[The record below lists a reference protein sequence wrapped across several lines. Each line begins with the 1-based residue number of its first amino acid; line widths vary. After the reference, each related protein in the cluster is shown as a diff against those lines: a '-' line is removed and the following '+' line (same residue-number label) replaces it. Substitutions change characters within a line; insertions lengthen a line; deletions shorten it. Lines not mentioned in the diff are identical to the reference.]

1 MAAASRAA
9 TTGRDRL
16 TSHTVLDRALTLFAE
31 RGYHGTALSEIAG
44 ALGVRTPSLYN
55 HMRSKHELLEAII
68 DATTA
73 GVLDDF
79 HAVRAEG
86 GEPAEVLRRASRVY
100 AYRHATHRRE
110 ALVVNRDTSSLDEP
124 VRSTMQARRREHE
137 HALRAV
143 IAEGVDQG
151 AFVVDSPA
159 LASFAIRE
167 LCVSIARWFSEDG
180 PLTADEVADQYAGFA
195 LRIVGAG
202 QPSVQPSGRPS
213 GQSSASS
220 AS

>member
-1 MAAASRAA
+1 MAGAATRAAA
-9 TTGRDRL
+9 TGRDPL
-16 TSHTVLDRALTLFAE
+16 TSRSVLDAALTLFAE

-79 HAVRAEG
+79 QGVRHEG
-86 GEPAEVLRRASRVY
+86 GEPGEVLHRAARVY

-124 VRSTMQARRREHE
+124 VRSAMQARRREHE

-143 IAEGVDQG
+143 ISTGVERG
-151 AFVVDSPA
+151 VFHVDSPA

-167 LCVSIARWFSEDG
+167 LCVSIARWFSDDG
-180 PLTADEVADQYAGFA
+180 PLSADDVADRYAGFA
-195 LRIVGAG
+195 LRIVGAQAAAG
-202 QPSVQPSGRPS
+202 GPGSGS
-213 GQSSASS
+213 GADSTAS
-220 AS
+220 

>member
-1 MAAASRAA
+1 MPAASSQTASSGA
-9 TTGRDRL
+9 GVPAGRDPV
-16 TSHTVLDRALTLFAE
+16 TSASVLDRALTLFAE

-68 DATTA
+68 DATTG
-73 GVLDDF
+73 GVLEDF
-79 HAVRAEG
+79 HAVRESG
-86 GEPAEVLRRASRVY
+86 GDPADVLYRAARVY

-124 VRSTMQARRREHE
+124 VRTRMQDRRREHE

-143 IAEGVDQG
+143 ISEGAESG
-151 AFVVDSPA
+151 AFEVSSPA

-180 PLTADEVADQYAGFA
+180 PLTADDVADQYAGFA
-195 LRIVGAG
+195 LRIVGAA
-202 QPSVQPSGRPS
+202 
-213 GQSSASS
+213 GQSTSTAS
-220 AS
+220 

>member
-1 MAAASRAA
+1 VAVSAAPSNVRAA
-9 TTGRDRL
+9 GTRDPV
-16 TSHTVLDRALTLFAE
+16 TSRTVLDSALTLFAE

-79 HAVRAEG
+79 HAVRDAG
-86 GEPAEVLRRASRVY
+86 GEPAEVLHRAARVY

-124 VRSTMQARRREHE
+124 VRSAMQARRREHE

-143 IAEGVDQG
+143 IADGVELG
-151 AFVVDSPA
+151 VFHVDSPA

-167 LCVSIARWFSEDG
+167 LCVSIARWFSDDG
-180 PLTADEVADQYAGFA
+180 PLSAEEVADQYAGFA
-195 LRIVGAG
+195 LRIVGA
-202 QPSVQPSGRPS
+202 
-213 GQSSASS
+213 
-220 AS
+220 

>member
-1 MAAASRAA
+1 MPAASSGRTAA
-9 TTGRDRL
+9 PSRPPAGRDPV
-16 TSHTVLDRALTLFAE
+16 TSASVLDRALTLFAE

-79 HAVRAEG
+79 HAVREAG
-86 GEPAEVLRRASRVY
+86 GEPADLLYRAARVY

-124 VRSTMQARRREHE
+124 VRSRMQARRREHE

-143 IAEGVDQG
+143 ISDGVEAG
-151 AFVVDSPA
+151 AFGVESPA

-180 PLTADEVADQYAGFA
+180 PLTADDVADQYAGFA
-195 LRIVGAG
+195 LRIVGAPEG
-202 QPSVQPSGRPS
+202 VAQRSPST
-213 GQSSASS
+213 AS
-220 AS
+220 